1 MKKALASLGQRIK
14 DFLDS
19 LIPRPQ
25 PQPIPIPVPVRPGDG
40 RRRQPPRR

>member
-14 DFLDS
+14 DFVDS

-25 PQPIPIPVPVRPGDG
+25 PQPVPIPVKSGD
-40 RRRQPPRR
+40 RRRPPR

>member
-1 MKKALASLGQRIK
+1 MKKALASLGDRIR

-25 PQPIPIPVPVRPGDG
+25 PQPIPIPVKSGD
-40 RRRQPPRR
+40 RRRPSR